1 VKLFHHDGAVPGGQL
16 RGELVKCLATE
27 VGGAGMDPGQ
37 SPITLVLPLTVGMAR
52 STSTSKDTNQRS
64 AVLVTVAARMLAVP
78 CSRRRASFL
87 VDSCVLRLASGR
99 L

>member
-1 VKLFHHDGAVPGGQL
+1 MV
-16 RGELVKCLATE
+16 
-27 VGGAGMDPGQ
+27 
-37 SPITLVLPLTVGMAR
+37 R